1 MKPAKSVP
9 GVFLV
14 AAMLASGAVP
24 SRADAPLA
32 GARLIA
38 TAPAQ
43 VFCSSPQELAAYTAA
58 VIRHDPIKGLY
69 LGCSAVLR
77 GTPVQVTQ
85 DLGPRGY
92 YFHIVRATAVRPF
105 PLRALDAYTYSVGL
119 SPNYFDS
126 SLPPYNPF
134 PFP

>member
-1 MKPAKSVP
+1 MKPAKLVP
-9 GVFLV
+9 GVLLA
-14 AAMLASGAVP
+14 AAMLASAAVP

-32 GARLIA
+32 GARLVA
-38 TAPAQ
+38 TSPAQ
-43 VFCSSPQELAAYTAA
+43 VFCSSPHELAAYTAA
-58 VIRHDPIKGLY
+58 VIRHDPIKGRY
-69 LGCSAVLR
+69 PGCSAVLR
-77 GTPVQVTQ
+77 GTQVQVTQ

-92 YFHIVRATAVRPF
+92 YFHIVRATATQPF